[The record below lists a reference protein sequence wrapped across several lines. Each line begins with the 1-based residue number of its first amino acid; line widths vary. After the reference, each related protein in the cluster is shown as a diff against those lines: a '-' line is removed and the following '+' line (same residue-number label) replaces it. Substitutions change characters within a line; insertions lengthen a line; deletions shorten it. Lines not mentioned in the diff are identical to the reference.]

1 MPPPVWNDHE
11 FDPARL
17 RGDGREM
24 RRPTVTTRGVARCL
38 ALTLVVTT
46 GGCGYELRGAGS
58 LPSVLGSIHVA
69 GPPDIG
75 SATSQLLDS
84 GGINVEP
91 TLDPETPVLRL
102 SDERFSRRVLSVDA
116 STGKAR
122 EFELAYQVAFRLIG
136 ADGVEM
142 VPTQTV
148 TLLRDYVFDS
158 GAVLGKSREQR
169 VLHEEMRRD
178 AAAQIVRRIEAA
190 LES

>member
-1 MPPPVWNDHE
+1 M
-11 FDPARL
+11 
-17 RGDGREM
+17 G
-24 RRPTVTTRGVARCL
+24 RPTVTTGGVVWCL
-38 ALTLVVTT
+38 ALALVLAA
-46 GGCGYELRGAGS
+46 GGCGYQLRGAGS
-58 LPSVLGSIHVA
+58 LPSVLGAIHVA

-75 SATSQLLDS
+75 GATIQLLDS
-84 GGINVEP
+84 GGVDVES
-91 TLDPETPVLRL
+91 TLDPGTPVLRL
-102 SDERFSRRVLSVDA
+102 SDERFSRRVLSVDP

-142 VPTQTV
+142 VPKQTV
-148 TLLRDYVFDS
+148 SLVRDYVFDS

-169 VLHEEMRRD
+169 VLQEEMRRD